1 MAVIAWFPEPSV
13 EIVRA
18 AFPAL
23 SATLPRVVAPSL
35 NVTLPEGVPLPGG
48 AGPTAAVKV
57 TAVPLIDG
65 FFDEVNT
72 VTLASLFTVCTE
84 DDEVLAVKS
93 AFPPYNATMV
103 WLPGARDETANVA
116 VPPLSVAVP
125 MGKNAQR
132 GWPKQSLKVT
142 VPVGVPDVGEVTVA
156 LNFTA

>member
-48 AGPTAAVKV
+48 VGPTPAVKV

-93 AFPPYNATMV
+93 AFPPYNATIV
-103 WLPGARDETANVA
+103 
-116 VPPLSVAVP
+116 
-125 MGKNAQR
+125 
-132 GWPKQSLKVT
+132 
-142 VPVGVPDVGEVTVA
+142 
-156 LNFTA
+156 